1 MSEENQ
7 QGGAP
12 SNQPSGNGN
21 DERDFQER
29 IAALEK
35 KNEELLSEKKKVQGQ
50 LGKFEAERQKAE
62 EERLKAEGKTKE
74 LLELSEKKN
83 LELAK
88 KFKTRLL
95 DTQVREAARIAG
107 VTDENAFMRLAGD
120 YESKVQI
127 DDDFNI
133 NQESLNGFI
142 NGFKEEFKSIN
153 LFKSDVK
160 PPQDGG
166 TGEAKPTPPKAPA
179 QMNRVELGA
188 NLKENLSKVLG
199 N

>member
-1 MSEENQ
+1 MSKEENPT
-7 QGGAP
+7 GGA
-12 SNQPSGNGN
+12 QPQGASG
-21 DERDFQER
+21 DEGKGKDLLAE
-29 IAALEK
+29 IEALKK
-35 KNEELLSEKKKVQGQ
+35 KNEELLGEKKKVQGQ
-50 LGKFEAERQKAE
+50 LGKFEAEKQRAE

-166 TGEAKPTPPKAPA
+166 TGEAKPPAKDFKAQA
-179 QMNRVELGA
+179 LEKFESLRG
-188 NLKENLSKVLG
+188 
-199 N
+199 